1 TGPPRGLAG
10 PRDRRHDRRGDGG
23 NRHVH
28 HPGGALPA
36 GDWPRARRPD
46 PGARPLLHGV
56 DDCAGDRAVAGR
68 CLAHWLRLGLAAGP
82 GAGADRHAGRYDAA
96 PTHRCSD
103 VSQGVLRGPAA
114 ARHLPRG
121 RAVGVEWGMQYPK
134 KVRLVEV
141 GPRDGLQNEAK
152 PVSVEAKVKLIDAL
166 SAAGHSAVESGSFV
180 SPKWVPQMANTER
193 VMAEIKR
200 KPGVSYPVL
209 VPNKQGMNG
218 AVEAHCGEI
227 AIFTAASE
235 AFCRKNTNCS
245 IDESFERF
253 APVLEAAQKHGMKVR
268 GYVSTVIACPYDGK
282 VAPKKVA
289 EVSERLFRMGC
300 YEVSLGDTIGVG
312 TPAECVAMVEAVA
325 AKVPREKLAAH
336 FHDTYGQS
344 LANIMAVMERG
355 IAVFDTA
362 VAGLGGCPY
371 AKGASGNV
379 GTEDV
384 IYLLTG
390 LGVAHGVDLDAV
402 AAAGRA
408 ICAELGREPAS
419 KVAQALKAK
428 AA

>member
-1 TGPPRGLAG
+1 M
-10 PRDRRHDRRGDGG
+10 
-23 NRHVH
+23 N
-28 HPGGALPA
+28 LPK
-36 GDWPRARRPD
+36 R
-46 PGARPLLHGV
+46 
-56 DDCAGDRAVAGR
+56 
-68 CLAHWLRLGLAAGP
+68 
-82 GAGADRHAGRYDAA
+82 
-96 PTHRCSD
+96 
-103 VSQGVLRGPAA
+103 
-114 ARHLPRG
+114 
-121 RAVGVEWGMQYPK
+121 
-134 KVRLVEV
+134 VRLVEV

-166 SAAGHSAVESGSFV
+166 SAAGHSAVEAGSFV
-180 SPKWVPQMANTER
+180 SPKWVPQMANTDQ
-193 VMAEIKR
+193 VMAKIRR

-218 AVEAHCGEI
+218 AVEAQCGEI
-227 AIFTAASE
+227 AVFTAASE

-282 VAPKKVA
+282 VAPAKVA

-312 TPAECVAMVEAVA
+312 TPAECVAMVDAVA
-325 AKVPREKLAAH
+325 EKVPR
-336 FHDTYGQS
+336 
-344 LANIMAVMERG
+344 ANLMAVMERG

-384 IYLLTG
+384 IYLMNG
-390 LGVAHGVDLDAV
+390 LGIEHGVDLDALV
-402 AAAGRA
+402 QAGRE
-408 ICAELGREPAS
+408 ICVALGREPAS

>member
-1 TGPPRGLAG
+1 MT
-10 PRDRRHDRRGDGG
+10 
-23 NRHVH
+23 
-28 HPGGALPA
+28 LPA
-36 GDWPRARRPD
+36 KVTIVEM
-46 PGARPLLHGV
+46 GA
-56 DDCAGDRAVAGR
+56 
-68 CLAHWLRLGLAAGP
+68 
-82 GAGADRHAGRYDAA
+82 
-96 PTHRCSD
+96 
-103 VSQGVLRGPAA
+103 
-114 ARHLPRG
+114 
-121 RAVGVEWGMQYPK
+121 
-134 KVRLVEV
+134 
-141 GPRDGLQNEAK
+141 RDGLQNEA
-152 PVSVEAKVKLIDAL
+152 VSV
-166 SAAGHSAVESGSFV
+166 SAATKIALIEKLADAGISRIEAGSFV
-180 SPKWVPQMANTER
+180 SPKWVPQMANTET
-193 VMAEIKR
+193 VMAEIQR

-253 APVLEAAQKHGMKVR
+253 APVMEAALKHGMKVR

-282 VAPKKVA
+282 VAPSKVA
-289 EVSERLFRMGC
+289 EVSERLFKMGC

-325 AKVPREKLAAH
+325 GKMPREKMAAH

-355 IAVFDTA
+355 ITVFDTA

-384 IYLLTG
+384 IYLMNG
-390 LGVAHGVDLDAV
+390 LGIEHGVDLDAI
-402 AAAGRA
+402 AAAGRD
-408 ICAELGREPAS
+408 ICVALGREPAS

>member
-1 TGPPRGLAG
+1 
-10 PRDRRHDRRGDGG
+10 
-23 NRHVH
+23 
-28 HPGGALPA
+28 
-36 GDWPRARRPD
+36 
-46 PGARPLLHGV
+46 
-56 DDCAGDRAVAGR
+56 
-68 CLAHWLRLGLAAGP
+68 
-82 GAGADRHAGRYDAA
+82 
-96 PTHRCSD
+96 
-103 VSQGVLRGPAA
+103 
-114 ARHLPRG
+114 
-121 RAVGVEWGMQYPK
+121 
-134 KVRLVEV
+134 
-141 GPRDGLQNEAK
+141 
-152 PVSVEAKVKLIDAL
+152 
-166 SAAGHSAVESGSFV
+166 
-180 SPKWVPQMANTER
+180 MANTDQ
-193 VMAEIKR
+193 VMAQIKR

-227 AIFTAASE
+227 AVFTAASE

-253 APVLEAAQKHGMKVR
+253 APVMEAAHKHGMKVR

-282 VAPKKVA
+282 VAPSKVA
-289 EVSERLFRMGC
+289 GVSERLFRMGC

-312 TPAECVAMVEAVA
+312 TPAECVAMIDAVA
-325 AKVPREKLAAH
+325 AKVPRDKLAAH

-384 IYLLTG
+384 IYLMNG
-390 LGVAHGVDLDAV
+390 LGIEHGVDLDAI
-402 AAAGRA
+402 AKAGRE
-408 ICAELGREPAS
+408 ICVALGREPAS

-428 AA
+428 VAA

>member
-1 TGPPRGLAG
+1 MNYPR
-10 PRDRRHDRRGDGG
+10 
-23 NRHVH
+23 
-28 HPGGALPA
+28 
-36 GDWPRARRPD
+36 
-46 PGARPLLHGV
+46 
-56 DDCAGDRAVAGR
+56 
-68 CLAHWLRLGLAAGP
+68 
-82 GAGADRHAGRYDAA
+82 
-96 PTHRCSD
+96 
-103 VSQGVLRGPAA
+103 
-114 ARHLPRG
+114 
-121 RAVGVEWGMQYPK
+121 

-141 GPRDGLQNEAK
+141 GPRDGLQNEAR
-152 PVSVEAKVKLIDAL
+152 PVSIEAKVALIDAL
-166 SAAGHSAVESGSFV
+166 SAAGHSTVESGSFV
-180 SPKWVPQMANTER
+180 SPKWVPQMANTDA
-193 VMAEIKR
+193 VMAQIQR
-200 KPGVSYPVL
+200 KP
-209 VPNKQGMNG
+209 GMNG
-218 AVEAHCGEI
+218 AVEAHCSEI

-253 APVLEAAQKHGMKVR
+253 AAVMEAAQKHGMKVR

-282 VAPKKVA
+282 VAPSKVA

-312 TPAECVAMVEAVA
+312 TPAECVAMIDAVA

-355 IAVFDTA
+355 ITVFDTA

-384 IYLLTG
+384 IYLMNG
-390 LGVAHGVDLDAV
+390 LGIEHGVDLEAV
-402 AAAGRA
+402 AQAGRD
-408 ICAELGREPAS
+408 ICVALGREPAS